1 MSRLGL
7 YVPLVLSKIEV
18 LVWRCTDLVYLIMCI
33 SVSPIEESWSIHVD
47 GWWVDKIKNGWQRNK
62 IEYEVS
68 MCVKRLCA
76 SLRNII
82 SLRSFWMCL
91 LLAVCS
97 ACYSDTSMPSA
108 KTVANRVEYVN
119 QIVSTLSQNIPN
131 TSHIT
136 IKRLYTSITNNY
148 IPTVFSDNL
157 YNVWFNPKQAHIA
170 GYPIS
175 GGGFSVNDITSAQMK
190 SQLDAISK
198 GSLRNWGKVLILLEV
213 STMLSSS
220 QFESV
225 ITTFAKLAP
234 SSALPA
240 AARAHILSVMPK

>member
-1 MSRLGL
+1 
-7 YVPLVLSKIEV
+7 
-18 LVWRCTDLVYLIMCI
+18 
-33 SVSPIEESWSIHVD
+33 
-47 GWWVDKIKNGWQRNK
+47 
-62 IEYEVS
+62 

-119 QIVSTLSQNIPN
+119 QIVSILSQNIPKT

-136 IKRLYTSITNNY
+136 IKRLYTTITHNY
-148 IPTVFSDNL
+148 IPTVFSGNL
-157 YNVWFNPKQAHIA
+157 YNVWLDPKHTHIA

-175 GGGFSVNDITSAQMK
+175 AGGFSVNDITSAQMR

-198 GSLRNWGKVLILLEV
+198 GSLGNWKKVLILLEV
-213 STMLSSS
+213 STMLPSS

-225 ITTFAKLAP
+225 ITTFAKLTP
-234 SSALPA
+234 SSTLPA
-240 AARAHILSVMPK
+240 TARAHILSVMPK